1 MMLEDVMVHLSKP
14 FEPEDVSWK
23 PQATTKDNTRALAIA
38 YADPRAYQDRLNEVV
53 PGDWSDEYEVY
64 EGGTVVL
71 CKLTVCGVTRCDIG
85 EAPAV
90 DQNTACS
97 ALAQAFKRAA
107 TKFGLGRYLYSLESQ
122 WVDYDAKHKRITEAG
137 ERRLRNALVGA
148 KIDKPKPKKQGKEL
162 LRSEPRIDTDDHT
175 TDDHTTSEYDS
186 TAFWSLYNDRAK
198 GLGVERSVAAKIAAT
213 YSEAGEWGPAYS
225 ALTDVIDSLD

>member
-14 FEPEDVSWK
+14 FAAEDVSFK

-122 WVDYDAKHKRITEAG
+122 WVDYDAKYKRITEAG
-137 ERRLRNALVGA
+137 ERQLRAALVGA

-162 LRSEPRIDTDDHT
+162 LRSEPALEVDADDHS
-175 TDDHTTSEYDS
+175 TSEFDS

-198 GLGVERSVAAKIAAT
+198 GLGVERSVAGKIAAT
-213 YSEAGEWGPAYS
+213 YSEAGEWGKAYS
-225 ALTDVIDSLD
+225 ELTDVINSIEQ